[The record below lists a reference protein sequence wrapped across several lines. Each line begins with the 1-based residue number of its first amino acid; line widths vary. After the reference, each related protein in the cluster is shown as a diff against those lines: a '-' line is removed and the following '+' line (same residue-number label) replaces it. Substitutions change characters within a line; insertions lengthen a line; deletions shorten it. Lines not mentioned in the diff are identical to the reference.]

1 MEKIDNFGLC
11 VNIDNPIESQKKISN
26 EELIDMIEEL
36 SINNIL
42 VRIPLADFDN
52 IQKYIN
58 FIKQLH
64 LNVLVC
70 LLQDRDHISDLKLT
84 KERLDFIFKS
94 LEGFVYN
101 FK

>member
-1 MEKIDNFGLC
+1 MNL
-11 VNIDNPIESQKKISN
+11 KKISN

-42 VRIPLADFDN
+42 VRIPLGDFNN

-64 LNVLVC
+64 PKNVLVC

-84 KERLDFIFKS
+84 KRKI
-94 LEGFVYN
+94 GFH
-101 FK
+101 F